1 MEGFTGQER
10 FEVRERLGEG
20 GFGTV
25 YAAFDRELGIPVA
38 LKQLRQRS
46 PEAIYRFKK
55 EFRLLAEM
63 AHPNLV
69 SLYELFQSAD
79 AWYFTMELVPGRHM
93 LEHLRPE
100 LVPVEQAVTVEAMPT
115 HGQPR
120 RERVPV
126 PSLDLDHVRI
136 VFGQLAEALCALHE
150 AGLLHRDVKP
160 SNILVTPDRRVV
172 VLDFGL
178 ATETR
183 PLAANVEGEVVG
195 TPLYMSPEQWTA
207 GPVTEA
213 SDWYSFGVVLYE
225 ALTGVPPFDGSPSQI
240 GTALFTRRPIR
251 PQLVDPAIPE
261 HLSQLCQD
269 LLQVT
274 ASERPTGPEV
284 LRRLQGRDVTELHT
298 DRPRHVFISRK
309 PELAQL
315 HAAFAA
321 VAPGRPVVVE
331 LSGESGLGKTALCE
345 HFLSTL
351 VDSPEALVLV
361 GRSYEQETLPYRAF
375 DGVIDELSRVLLRR
389 WQTTAH
395 AWPRAVADLTRL
407 FPVLGRV
414 PGFVM
419 PASKMG
425 PAGEPL
431 DDGRSALEV
440 RRSAVEALRELLR
453 ELGREQHVVMLLDD
467 VHWGDVDSAVLL
479 HQLLESPDA
488 PPLLL
493 LLTYRNEDGESSP
506 FLRELRALAAASA
519 DTTERRRMVLERIPA
534 VDCEALATAL
544 LQRRRTRPGVVAEL
558 AREAAGN
565 PLLLEELVR
574 FTHSDTRASQPHTPD
589 LEQRQALL
597 EHMVVQRIDELPEP
611 WQRFL
616 SVVGLAGRPVDVE
629 IARHAAGLDSIDR
642 TLLNRL
648 RAGHLLRTRHT
659 DGREQVA
666 PYHDRIR
673 EIVAR
678 ALEPEERRGLHL
690 ALASAYA
697 ASRTVLPGLV
707 AKHLYEAG
715 ELDRAADYALRAAAE
730 AEAALAFDEAAELY
744 GKALDWRPAD
754 RKPLAKHAEALANA
768 GRCAEAAPRYL
779 EAARLASGMEALLLR
794 RAACEQYLLGGHSD
808 EGLALL
814 DDLCA
819 QTGLS
824 RPKTPA
830 RAMLGVGADLLRL
843 RWRGLDFVERAEK
856 DLDALVRFRI
866 DLCYSASRSLA
877 MRDPIASTRFSA
889 RALLLALAAGEPS
902 RVVEGMSAVGT
913 GLAVVGSPMGVK
925 LLDRAQTIADRLG
938 TPYVLGLHRFWSAF
952 VAQTRGRWTEA
963 LAAFD
968 EAQTLLRQCRGVQ
981 SEIQKA
987 ELSTILDLQ
996 LLGRF
1001 DELARRT
1008 ERAAA
1013 DARASGN
1020 RYSEV
1025 CARLYSAIPPLAA
1038 DQPAVAR
1045 ERIDEALARAPVGD
1059 HYIKTTAL
1067 KFECFSDLYAGRPDD
1082 GLRRVEAAWPM
1093 LKATGLMRSANFRL
1107 VFHGLRAGLL
1117 LAARGDDPAALS
1129 AAEADVNVCA
1139 DSGYPYA
1146 SGQTAMW
1153 RAAIAARRGKR
1164 EVALA
1169 AVDAALAAFAEA
1181 DLPLESAYA
1190 RRRRGQLLSGSDGR
1204 ALVVEAEAALRAR
1217 GIVNPLR
1224 WVRSQ
1229 APGFPEP
1236 QSEPEPEPKIDLE
1249 IEETSHAAG

>member
-38 LKQLRQRS
+38 LKQLRQQS
-46 PEAIYRFKK
+46 PESIYRFKK

-69 SLYELFQSAD
+69 SLYELFQSHD
-79 AWYFTMELVPGRHM
+79 AWYFTMELVPGRTM

-100 LVPVEQAVTVEAMPT
+100 LVPVEQAVTVEAMSAR
-115 HGQPR
+115 GGAPR
-120 RERVPV
+120 RERVPM
-126 PSLDLDHVRI
+126 PALDLAHVRA

-160 SNILVTPDRRVV
+160 SNILVTPDSRVV

-183 PLAANVEGEVVG
+183 PLAANVEGEIVG

-225 ALTGVPPFDGSPSQI
+225 ALVGVPPFDGSPSQI
-240 GTALFTRRPIR
+240 GTAIFTRRPIR
-251 PQLVDPAIPE
+251 PQLIDPAIPE

-274 ASERPTGPEV
+274 AEQRPTGPEV
-284 LRRLQGRDVTELHT
+284 LRRLQGRDIAEVHS
-298 DRPRHVFISRK
+298 DQGPRHVFISRTA
-309 PELAQL
+309 ELQQL
-315 HAAFAA
+315 SAAFKA
-321 VAPGRPVVVE
+321 VQPGRPVVVE

-345 HFLSTL
+345 HFLGNL
-351 VDSPEALVLV
+351 VDSPDALVLV
-361 GRSYEQETLPYRAF
+361 GRFYEQETLPYRAF

-389 WQTTAH
+389 WQTSAN
-395 AWPRAVADLTRL
+395 AWPRAVADLARL

-414 PGFVM
+414 PGFVT
-419 PASKMG
+419 AN
-425 PAGEPL
+425 AGDAP

-453 ELGREQHVVMLLDD
+453 DLGKEQHVVMLLDD

-479 HQLLESPDA
+479 HQLLEPPNA

-506 FLRELRALAAASA
+506 FLRELRALAATAA
-519 DTTERRRMVLERIPA
+519 DTTDRRRLALERIPA
-534 VDCEALATAL
+534 SDCEALATAL

-558 AREAAGN
+558 VREAAGN

-574 FTHSDTRASQPHTPD
+574 FTHADTRAAQPHTPD

-597 EHMVVQRIDELPEP
+597 EHMVAQRIDELPEP

-616 SVVGLAGRPVDVE
+616 AVVGLAGRPVDVE

-678 ALEPEERRGLHL
+678 ALEPEKRRGLHL

-697 ASRTVLPGLV
+697 ANRTVLPGLV
-707 AKHLYEAG
+707 AKHLHEAG

-744 GKALDWRPAD
+744 GKALDWRPHD
-754 RKPLAKHAEALANA
+754 CSPLAKHAAALANA

-779 EAARLASGMEALLLR
+779 EAAAQASGLDALLLR
-794 RAACEQYLLGGHSD
+794 RSACEQYLMGGHSD

-814 DDLCA
+814 DELCA
-819 QTGLS
+819 QVGLS
-824 RPKTPA
+824 RPKTSA
-830 RAMLGVGADLLRL
+830 RAMVGFGADLLRL
-843 RWRGLDFVERAEK
+843 RWRGLDFVERAESEI
-856 DLDALVRFRI
+856 DAMTRFRI
-866 DLCYSASRSLA
+866 DLCYSASRSLT

-889 RALLLALAAGEPS
+889 RALVLALTAGEPS
-902 RVVEGMSAVGT
+902 RVVEGMAAVGS
-913 GLAVVGSPMGVK
+913 GLSVVGSPMGK
-925 LLDRAQTIADRLG
+925 KMIERARIIADGLG
-938 TPYVLGLHRFWSAF
+938 TPYVLGLLRFWTAF
-952 VAQTRGRWTEA
+952 VEHTRGRWVEA
-963 LAAFD
+963 LAAFE

-987 ELSTILDLQ
+987 ELNAILDLQ

-1038 DQPAVAR
+1038 DQPAVAK
-1045 ERIDEALARAPVGD
+1045 ERIDEALARAPIGD

-1067 KFECFSDLYAGRPDD
+1067 KFECYSDLYAGRPAD
-1082 GLRRVEAAWPM
+1082 GLRRLEAAWPM

-1107 VFHGLRAGLL
+1107 VFHGLRAGCL
-1117 LAARGDDPAALS
+1117 LAARGHEPSALS
-1129 AAEADVNVCA
+1129 AAESDVDVCG

-1153 RAAIAARRGKR
+1153 RAAIAIRRGR
-1164 EVALA
+1164 RDAALA
-1169 AVDAALAAFAEA
+1169 AVDVALAAFAEA
-1181 DLPLESAYA
+1181 ALPLESAYA
-1190 RRRRGQLLSGSDGR
+1190 RRRKGQLLGGNAGR
-1204 ALVVEAEAALRAR
+1204 ALVAEAEGAMRAL
-1217 GIVNPLR
+1217 GVVNPAP

-1229 APGFPEP
+1229 AAGYPE
-1236 QSEPEPEPKIDLE
+1236 
-1249 IEETSHAAG
+1249 